1 MNRKEEFQ
9 EFTGDSLSEGQFD
22 LDFEAWSN
30 MKDVLARQRGRK
42 RIRQFEERLLRK
54 GATALRSEIIKDL
67 FERLR
72 HRKSAKPAERLSE
85 ESRKK
90 YACFLKEMSNGR

>member
-9 EFTGDSLSEGQFD
+9 EFTGDSLSEEQLE

-30 MKDVLARQRGRK
+30 MRDILARLRGRK

-54 GATALRSEIIKDL
+54 AATARRNEIMKDL

-72 HRKSAKPAERLSE
+72 HRKSAKPTKRLS
-85 ESRKK
+85 KK
-90 YACFLKEMSNGR
+90 IERNMPVF